1 MATLTKEFEFSSS
14 QSAVLPPLKGT
25 NTVDTINEIE
35 EMDDIESYLSVF
47 KRKKT
52 GKSQIDWAKLIES
65 QSEDVGEGITLDF
78 EDNTGTSTFL
88 KPKPDQGISRDR
100 GTGSGK
106 VVRGDNSL
114 KNVSG
119 RQLEHPQLA
128 AKTHHHHLRAR
139 DAQSLETSSRNSVS
153 NDTSSLT
160 EVWTERTGALEEDP
174 LSGSDLESDGGRN
187 PLANVKMAEDFFL
200 TGDVKDQR
208 SAKRDRNRSN
218 SDMKG
223 SKPKVVH
230 SETESESE
238 PFQLTRNVFSI
249 DQLKA
254 VGSDE
259 EDEEI
264 DSDESC
270 AGEDSKTD
278 DSSIKFRNVHT
289 LNDLDVH
296 ADRTTEPT
304 ASCKS
309 REAGSRTSA
318 GERNLK
324 LKATVKVYPEN
335 QAVKDNESCEGGYS
349 DEEFESISQSS
360 NSNVVEEE
368 DIVEELSG
376 SNSIESETKSELDV
390 EDSRDINTEASP
402 HYSGKYSPHSSSPRI
417 GGMRMEDYSEK
428 LSGIE

>member
-1 MATLTKEFEFSSS
+1 M
-14 QSAVLPPLKGT
+14 
-25 NTVDTINEIE
+25 E
-35 EMDDIESYLSVF
+35 EMDDIESYLSGF
-47 KRKKT
+47 KRKEA

-100 GTGSGK
+100 GTESGK
-106 VVRGDNSL
+106 VMRGDNSL
-114 KNVSG
+114 KNVGG

-128 AKTHHHHLRAR
+128 TKTHHHHLRAR

-160 EVWTERTGALEEDP
+160 EVWTEHGGALEEDP

-200 TGDVKDQR
+200 TDDVKDKR
-208 SAKRDRNRSN
+208 SAKLDRNRSN
-218 SDMKG
+218 SDMKD
-223 SKPKVVH
+223 SKPTVVQ

-259 EDEEI
+259 EDKETN
-264 DSDESC
+264 SDESC

-278 DSSIKFRNVHT
+278 DSLINFRNVHT

-296 ADRTTEPT
+296 ANRTTEPT
-304 ASCKS
+304 ASFKS
-309 REAGSRTSA
+309 RGAGSRTSA

-324 LKATVKVYPEN
+324 LKPTVKVYPEN
-335 QAVKDNESCEGGYS
+335 QAVKDVEPCEGGYS
-349 DEEFESISQSS
+349 DEEFESISESS
-360 NSNVVEEE
+360 NDNVVEEE
-368 DIVEELSG
+368 DIVEEEGTVEELSG
-376 SNSIESETKSELDV
+376 SNSIETETQMESELDV
-390 EDSRDINTEASP
+390 EDSREINTEASP
-402 HYSGKYSPHSSSPRI
+402 HYAGEYSPHSSPRI
-417 GGMRMEDYSEK
+417 GGRRMEDYSEK
-428 LSGIE
+428 ISGIE